1 MPGKKETVGER
12 GTFGNNHFLRAM
24 GQESPGKVR
33 LVGGERD
40 STFSPRVGSTCS
52 SGEVGESGTRD
63 PPIMPLSWTSSLGP
77 GEAVSSISTTPRWT
91 PGGGGGWHSILGA
104 SARSSDFT
112 AMARWP
118 GCQHLRRAAGLVGQ
132 PGWGGLP
139 SPAGSS
145 LSARSSR
152 DPLSLDGVRAK
163 HLPAGPAEPWVLR
176 TSRVCWRARAPKG
189 GRIKKPE
196 KPQFLNLQEAEKSPQ
211 PTQFRAR
218 PP

>member
-77 GEAVSSISTTPRWT
+77 GEAVSSIRRLRGGPRGAAGAGTAFWELLHAAQTSQPWLGGLDVSTSGERRVWWGSLAGVVCLLLLAPRSAHGAAVTRSLWT
-91 PGGGGGWHSILGA
+91 A
-104 SARSSDFT
+104 SARST
-112 AMARWP
+112 CWL
-118 GCQHLRRAAGLVGQ
+118 G
-132 PGWGGLP
+132 
-139 SPAGSS
+139 
-145 LSARSSR
+145 
-152 DPLSLDGVRAK
+152 PLSRG
-163 HLPAGPAEPWVLR
+163 
-176 TSRVCWRARAPKG
+176 C
-189 GRIKKPE
+189 
-196 KPQFLNLQEAEKSPQ
+196 
-211 PTQFRAR
+211 
-218 PP
+218 